1 MMSPTDYT
9 TWKAIAKVSTVNIVI
24 FANKHK
30 KCKVQISNAI
40 CFRQRYGTKMKF
52 SKFRKLIIHLH
63 L

>member
-30 KCKVQISNAI
+30 KCMVQISNELETEF
-40 CFRQRYGTKMKF
+40 C
-52 SKFRKLIIHLH
+52 KFRKLIIHFH